1 MKEMIYLMWM
11 MVVAD
16 FVMAYAVLEEI
27 VERCRRY
34 V

>member
-1 MKEMIYLMWM
+1 MRKLTYLLWM